1 VSGHVGQVGTCP
13 SVRLVFKLCG
23 FARRLLVISP
33 PVQCRGYRVHRRR
46 RLCHAPCPEAA
57 VVASLDAIRV
67 RLRWKLGAQTHYVC
81 LLIVEPYARNAPEGL
96 DGALCPKS
104 APVCA

>member
-1 VSGHVGQVGTCP
+1 VSGHVGKVGTYS

-33 PVQCRGYRVHRRR
+33 PVQRREYRMHRRR

-57 VVASLDAIRV
+57 VVVACLDAIRAGSWV
-67 RLRWKLGAQTHYVC
+67 RRRTTSVC
-81 LLIVEPYARNAPEGL
+81 
-96 DGALCPKS
+96 
-104 APVCA
+104 